1 MYNEGKV
8 SIIVPVYNAENFLSR
23 TVDSILAQTYENW
36 ELLLADDCSTD
47 QSRDIMKS
55 YTDERIHCFYCEK
68 NSGPAGA
75 RNLALRHAS
84 GQYVAFLDADD
95 FWLPQK
101 LEKQISFMK
110 KGNYPFSKCRPQ
122 RNGRT
127 CTGKSRL
134 QRDFKKLNDRTE
146 HSSVRP

>member
-8 SIIVPVYNAENFLSR
+8 SIIVPVYNAENFLHR

-101 LEKQISFMK
+101 LEKQISFIK
-110 KGNYPFSKCRPQ
+110 KEITRSALPAMNLRMQMPSAAEQLHTRRRESATK
-122 RNGRT
+122 
-127 CTGKSRL
+127 KS
-134 QRDFKKLNDRTE
+134 
-146 HSSVRP
+146 

>member
-8 SIIVPVYNAENFLSR
+8 SIIVPVYNAENFLYR

-68 NSGPAGA
+68 I
-75 RNLALRHAS
+75 R
-84 GQYVAFLDADD
+84 D
-95 FWLPQK
+95 PQVREI
-101 LEKQISFMK
+101 L
-110 KGNYPFSKCRPQ
+110 
-122 RNGRT
+122 
-127 CTGKSRL
+127 
-134 QRDFKKLNDRTE
+134 
-146 HSSVRP
+146 HSVRHRDNILPFWMRMISGCHKS

>member
-8 SIIVPVYNAENFLSR
+8 SIIVPVYNAENFLYR

-75 RNLALRHAS
+75 RNLALRKAS
-84 GQYVAFLDADD
+84 GQYIAFLDADD

-110 KGNYPFSKCRPQ
+110 KEIIRSALPATNLRMQMPSAAERSHMHRK
-122 RNGRT
+122 
-127 CTGKSRL
+127 
-134 QRDFKKLNDRTE
+134 E
-146 HSSVRP
+146 SVTKRS

>member
-8 SIIVPVYNAENFLSR
+8 SIIVPVYNAENFLHR

-75 RNLALRHAS
+75 RNLALRKAS
-84 GQYVAFLDADD
+84 GQYIAFLDADD

-110 KGNYPFSKCRPQ
+110 KEIIRSALPATNLRMQMPSAAERSHMHRK
-122 RNGRT
+122 
-127 CTGKSRL
+127 
-134 QRDFKKLNDRTE
+134 E
-146 HSSVRP
+146 SVTKRS